1 MLAFS
6 TENLIIT
13 ALVIVP
19 FVVLFILV
27 LLQRRQLA
35 QLRAA
40 LAQQQTELSQLTT
53 DIKQV
58 VNQQHE
64 DQARTVVV
72 TRHIQGLQEQ
82 HTQLENQLRDVKLQ
96 DPSMRLY
103 QRAADMARQGAS
115 LEEIMQACDI
125 PPAEAELLISMHT
138 KHA

>member
-1 MLAFS
+1 MLTLS
-6 TENLIIT
+6 PENLIIT
-13 ALVIVP
+13 ALITVP
-19 FVVLFILV
+19 LVVLCIVV
-27 LLQRRQLA
+27 LIQRRQLA
-35 QLRAA
+35 QLRAS
-40 LAQQQTELSQLTT
+40 LSEQQTAVTRLTA
-53 DIKQV
+53 DLKQV

-72 TRHIQGLQEQ
+72 TRHIQSLQEQ

-138 KHA
+138 KQA